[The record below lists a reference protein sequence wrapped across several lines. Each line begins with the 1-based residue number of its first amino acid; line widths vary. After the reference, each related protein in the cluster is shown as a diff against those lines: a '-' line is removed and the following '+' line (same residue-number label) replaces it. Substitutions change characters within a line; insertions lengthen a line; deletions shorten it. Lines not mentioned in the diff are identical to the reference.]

1 MKKHRFS
8 KKITLESRD
17 KIDISLENL
26 IELIKTPLLE
36 RSKADSRIIQNYL
49 CQNFDYFK
57 KLTQDP
63 DGKEKIPK
71 IISVLN
77 YETFQKGEH
86 IIHFGEIGDK
96 FYILLSGNVSI
107 YKPSPK
113 NTNMTLHEYVDYLVR
128 IRDLERNLIKF
139 ERVQNYN
146 SNIDRVKL
154 LRINYN
160 SSKLPYSNKKIPVII
175 EEERFILK
183 LGPGTSFGEMAL
195 IKNETRNA
203 NIVANEK
210 CELVSIDKID
220 YRKIIKDLEE
230 QRINDII
237 KKFKLDY
244 PYFQEWPANRCL
256 RLSSGLVTDYYSRG
270 DYVYKQ
276 NSLSNF
282 IYFIK
287 NGEFEVTSDI
297 NFSWYEKFIEYIH
310 DSSVSLIN
318 DMDNS
323 SLWKED
329 NLQQKITQANENNKS
344 PCILTF
350 PRITKAILSHRID
363 NIDKDNN
370 GYNQSDNIN
379 IINKMENNNNFNE
392 TTKNEDENNFLNN
405 QNENN
410 IIKRINIKKLEAPQI
425 FGLVESFELK
435 RRFCNIKCISR
446 EGVVQKIPFIEF
458 LQLLPKDKKNRF
470 LLEQNIFNLKK
481 ELIEQLKNGAL
492 VKLSFNYNK
501 QNTKS
506 VRIYPGRNRDRLPK
520 KKPKILIKSI
530 SMIRLNSKYNNDNK
544 EKDNNPAINKE
555 LPMKI
560 KNNIILGFKKSLF
573 SFNKKKMHSMN
584 NKYLPIS
591 LISQNNKQFLSVKKN
606 NKKLSINNSCSSIKY
621 LEDNNASTIL
631 PTKSSLVPIY
641 DSTGKNYINYSAG
654 KIMTKFISR
663 NNINDFSR
671 ISNGNK
677 NSEVSFPSIESKK
690 MENYSYKGNIQNKE
704 IIQNKKKV
712 SQNLLNNQ
720 EFKFLFS

>member
-1 MKKHRFS
+1 MKKHRLS
-8 KKITLESRD
+8 KKYTLESKD
-17 KIDISLENL
+17 KIDISLEDL
-26 IELIKTPLLE
+26 IELIKMPQIKRT
-36 RSKADSRIIQNYL
+36 RNDSRLIQNYL

-77 YETFQKGEH
+77 YETFQKDQH

-96 FYILLSGNVSI
+96 FYILLTGSVSI

-113 NTNMTLHEYVDYLVR
+113 NVNMTLHDYVDYLVR

-146 SNIDRVKL
+146 SSIDRVKL
-154 LRINYN
+154 LLVNYN
-160 SSKLPYSNKKIPVII
+160 SSKLPYSNKKIPVVI

-210 CELVSIDKID
+210 CELVSIDKAD

-230 QRINDII
+230 QRINFTL
-237 KKFKLDY
+237 KNFKLDY
-244 PYFQEWPANRCL
+244 PYFKEWPGNRCFRL
-256 RLSSGLVTDYYSRG
+256 LSSFAIDHYMRG

-276 NSLSNF
+276 NTLSNF

-287 NGEFEVTSDI
+287 KGEFEVTSDI

-310 DSSVSLIN
+310 DSSESLLN
-318 DMDNS
+318 DMDNA

-329 NLQQKITQANENNKS
+329 NLQQKINQANENNKS
-344 PCILTF
+344 PCILTL
-350 PRITKAILSHRID
+350 PRITNAILSHR
-363 NIDKDNN
+363 KDINLESN
-370 GYNQSDNIN
+370 DYKTYDDIKIN
-379 IINKMENNNNFNE
+379 IENNNINE
-392 TTKNEDENNFLNN
+392 VTKNENENTYINN
-405 QNENN
+405 QDQSHT
-410 IIKRINIKKLEAPQI
+410 IKRINIKKLEAPQI
-425 FGLVESFELK
+425 FGFVEPFELK
-435 RRFCNIKCISR
+435 RRFCNVKCISR
-446 EGVVQKIPFIEF
+446 EGIVQKIPFIEF

-470 LLEQNIFNLKK
+470 YLEQSIFNTKK
-481 ELIEQLKNGAL
+481 EIIEQLKNGAL

-501 QNTKS
+501 QNVKS
-506 VRIYPGRNRDRLPK
+506 VNIYPGRNMDKMPK

-530 SMIRLNSKYNNDNK
+530 SKIRLNQINQDYN
-544 EKDNNPAINKE
+544 KDNYEKKNYRVSSVKE
-555 LPMKI
+555 FPMKT
-560 KNNIILGFKKSLF
+560 KKNIILGFKKSLF
-573 SFNKKKMHSMN
+573 SFSKKKINSMN
-584 NKYLPIS
+584 FLPIN
-591 LISQNNKQFLSVKKN
+591 LLSQKNKPFLLVKK
-606 NKKLSINNSCSSIKY
+606 NKKLSTNNSNSSLKY
-621 LEDNNASTIL
+621 LEDNNSSTIL

-641 DSTGKNYINYSAG
+641 DSIGKNYINSSAG
-654 KIMTKFISR
+654 KIMKHFFSR

-677 NSEVSFPSIESKK
+677 NSEISFPSIENKK
-690 MENYSYKGNIQNKE
+690 LENYSYKGNIQTKE
-704 IIQNKKKV
+704 IIQSKKKV
-712 SQNLLNNQ
+712 SRSLLNNK
-720 EFKFLFS
+720 EYNILFS